1 MLVDLL
7 AYILLSRIAS
17 SWQISDELINCPD
30 VIKRISVS
38 VEKIWELCRPIIS
51 TQQGD
56 NHKHEISGAFD
67 VLDGNGDDG
76 EGEAAGDG
84 DNQDD
89 VHITILS
96 NCWRA
101 IKEAR

>member
-1 MLVDLL
+1 MCSLELL
-7 AYILLSRIAS
+7 ANTLFSRILS
-17 SWQISDELINCPD
+17 SWQISDEFINFPD
-30 VIKRISVS
+30 VIKRISFS
-38 VEKIWELCRPIIS
+38 VEQIWELCRPIIS

-56 NHKHEISGAFD
+56 DHKHEISGAFD

-76 EGEAAGDG
+76 EEAAVDG
-84 DNQDD
+84 DDHDD